1 MHYENC
7 PSYVSVHDIIT
18 INCTIKGTLVVLTF
32 AAYEAQAC
40 QAEQDYLKFKSEN
53 LQMMESSSSMR
64 VPLKSQLDYCYSP

>member
-1 MHYENC
+1 M
-7 PSYVSVHDIIT
+7 
-18 INCTIKGTLVVLTF
+18 VLTF
-32 AAYEAQAC
+32 PAYEAQAF